1 MRFQLRVRIKGI
13 AIAKCDL
20 FFDYSDT
27 KEILFYYFCD
37 KKLCA
42 KHKKK
47 TLEFHLYCR
56 DHVCKVSKWSLV
68 DRFHR
73 EFRVS
78 TQIKVHNHCIAKY
91 KMFSTCDGLLM
102 AFWAI
107 FLQFKIFTSIRTLQ
121 VFSFAIKKVQ
131 GFFSDRKIL
140 MSL

>member
-1 MRFQLRVRIKGI
+1 MNGTICFSVRFCDNSLLVLKMRFQLSVRIKRI

-37 KKLCA
+37 TKLCA

-73 EFRVS
+73 EFR
-78 TQIKVHNHCIAKY
+78 
-91 KMFSTCDGLLM
+91 FLL
-102 AFWAI
+102 
-107 FLQFKIFTSIRTLQ
+107 K
-121 VFSFAIKKVQ
+121 
-131 GFFSDRKIL
+131 
-140 MSL
+140 